1 MNTLTVELPESVDP
15 AYARWEM
22 ARTLYEKGKIT
33 LEEAAK
39 LVDLSPIYF
48 KIRLEKPFDW
58 AAFQAKQNLL
68 ASSKPFDRQRF
79 DQLVAQ
85 LDIKESFNE
94 LVAMIGK

>member
-1 MNTLTVELPESVDP
+1 MNMLTVELPESVDP

-22 ARTLYEKGKIT
+22 ARTLYEKGEMT
-33 LEEAAK
+33 LDEAAK

-48 KIRLEKPFDW
+48 KIRLEKPFDR
-58 AAFQAKQNLL
+58 AAFQAKQNLF
-68 ASSKPFDRQRF
+68 ASAKPFDRQQF

-85 LDIKESFNE
+85 LDIKESFDE